1 MPPLIRFLIRHGL
14 IGFCIG
20 VAFTAVL
27 LVLDV
32 ANLRTLTRGAPE
44 GTGVRLLLAFFVSTT
59 FASAQMG
66 IAVMFPPSRKVD
78 PTAPPSI
85 QAFCVPIVCLS
96 YKLGCQRYVNK
107 LLNMF
112 LQKDR
117 NHDIWEADVKLL
129 LEHRELF
136 EIL

>member
-78 PTAPPSI
+78 PTAPPDI
-85 QAFCVPIVCLS
+85 DD
-96 YKLGCQRYVNK
+96 
-107 LLNMF
+107 
-112 LQKDR
+112 KD
-117 NHDIWEADVKLL
+117 
-129 LEHRELF
+129 
-136 EIL
+136 